1 MFKETQIWERFGLHC
16 ALLHCM
22 QWHSV
27 RHWIVFIPKIK
38 NLRSVYDLIT
48 CYCDHFFADVPW
60 QTNTTSTSFAH
71 LNNLTHP
78 YPQCIEY
85 QKWITQAGI
94 VLFWH
99 FFSEKKH
106 LFVDAIDG
114 DYRGQPWQYIG
125 IGPWF
130 RCHLV
135 MPMVTFLFVFVEI
148 LISWVGQT
156 TRGQGSSIQMT
167 SG

>member
-1 MFKETQIWERFGLHC
+1 MFLNYYLIWSMFKETQIWERFGLHC
-16 ALLHCM
+16 GLLHCM

-114 DYRGQPWQYIG
+114 DYRGQPWHYIG
-125 IGPWF
+125 IISVYINSHGSWRPINLNKKKQKNRF
-130 RCHLV
+130 R
-135 MPMVTFLFVFVEI
+135 E
-148 LISWVGQT
+148 
-156 TRGQGSSIQMT
+156 
-167 SG
+167 

>member
-1 MFKETQIWERFGLHC
+1 MFKAVQHILYLIQHRNHYLMSRRLVINCAKPLVMDVLSSQYLIWSMFKETQIWERFGLHC
-16 ALLHCM
+16 GLLHCM

-85 QKWITQAGI
+85 QKWITQAGN
-94 VLFWH
+94 LSNLH
-99 FFSEKKH
+99 TK
-106 LFVDAIDG
+106 
-114 DYRGQPWQYIG
+114 
-125 IGPWF
+125 
-130 RCHLV
+130 
-135 MPMVTFLFVFVEI
+135 
-148 LISWVGQT
+148 
-156 TRGQGSSIQMT
+156 
-167 SG
+167 